1 MTSLHFTETMRGF
14 ISEKELRDH
23 DLGAKLGRRD
33 KRRFEFTVTIRAKDL
48 NRFLQDP
55 KHEAALT
62 GTVNYEPLGGRLRIK
77 RGAFNLFTE
86 EGGAKKMKY
95 VIHFSDSPGAPYV
108 LTGQKLIIDDPGAD
122 LWTDTTT
129 LFSELRRGRTT
140 NAPVV
145 AAGIIRVHLLDFLR
159 QLTTIRISG
168 GTHKENAQ
176 GAARFGRFF
185 FGALWNT
192 YVRHA
197 AAAF

>member
-1 MTSLHFTETMRGF
+1 MT
-14 ISEKELRDH
+14 
-23 DLGAKLGRRD
+23 LGRTSGRIQ
-33 KRRFEFTVTIRAKDL
+33 RRCSASC
-48 NRFLQDP
+48 
-55 KHEAALT
+55 A
-62 GTVNYEPLGGRLRIK
+62 
-77 RGAFNLFTE
+77 
-86 EGGAKKMKY
+86 
-95 VIHFSDSPGAPYV
+95 
-108 LTGQKLIIDDPGAD
+108 
-122 LWTDTTT
+122 W
-129 LFSELRRGRTT
+129 GRTA

>member
-1 MTSLHFTETMRGF
+1 M
-14 ISEKELRDH
+14 
-23 DLGAKLGRRD
+23 
-33 KRRFEFTVTIRAKDL
+33 
-48 NRFLQDP
+48 
-55 KHEAALT
+55 
-62 GTVNYEPLGGRLRIK
+62 RIK

-95 VIHFSDSPGAPYV
+95 VIHFSDSMGAPYV

-129 LFSELRRGRTT
+129 LFSELRRGRTA